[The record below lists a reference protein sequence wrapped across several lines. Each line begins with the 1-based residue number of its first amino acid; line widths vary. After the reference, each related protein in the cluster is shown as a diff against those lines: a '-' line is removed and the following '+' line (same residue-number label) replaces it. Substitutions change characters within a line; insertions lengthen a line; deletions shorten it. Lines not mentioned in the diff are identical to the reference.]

1 MRLAYPLWRMGKIV
15 VATRAKLDA
24 SERIRMALLSGFT
37 FALGLT
43 FLALL
48 IADEAHA
55 AGI

>member
-1 MRLAYPLWRMGKIV
+1 MLIRFGDMGKLV
-15 VATRAKLDA
+15 VTTRAKLDQ
-24 SERIRMALLSGFT
+24 SESIRMALLSGFT
-37 FALGLT
+37 FVLGLT

>member
-1 MRLAYPLWRMGKIV
+1 MGKFV
-15 VATRAKLDA
+15 VATRTKLDE
-24 SERIRMALLSGFT
+24 SESVRMALLSGFT
-37 FALGLT
+37 FVLGLT

>member
-1 MRLAYPLWRMGKIV
+1 LLIRYADMGKFV
-15 VATRAKLDA
+15 VATRERLDR
-24 SERIRMALLSGFT
+24 SESIRMALLSGFT
-37 FALGLT
+37 FVLGLT

>member
-1 MRLAYPLWRMGKIV
+1 MLIRYAVMGKLV
-15 VATRAKLDA
+15 VTTREKLDR
-24 SERIRMALLSGFT
+24 SESIRMALLSGFT
-37 FALGLT
+37 FVLGLT

>member
-1 MRLAYPLWRMGKIV
+1 MSKLV
-15 VATRAKLDA
+15 VATRTKLDQ
-24 SERIRMALLSGFT
+24 SEGIRMALLSGVT
-37 FALGLT
+37 FVLGLT

>member
-1 MRLAYPLWRMGKIV
+1 MLIRCGEMSRLV
-15 VATRAKLDA
+15 VATRTKLDE
-24 SERIRMALLSGFT
+24 SEGIRMALLSGAT
-37 FALGLT
+37 FLLGLT